1 MKRNRFTEEQ
11 IIGILKEHEAGISV
25 ADLCRKHGVSDASIY
40 KWKAKFGGMDVSE
53 AKRLRTLERE
63 HAAESA
69 AGRCHAGQRSAEG
82 PLGKEVVTPAGK
94 RKAVVHLREAFG
106 MSERRACK
114 AIGCCR
120 MTMRYET
127 TRADDD
133 GLRQRMKAIAQERRR
148 FGYRRLHVLLKREG
162 YLINHKKLFRLYREE
177 KLTVRRRGGRKRA
190 IGTRAPMLVPMM
202 PNDRWSLDFV
212 SDQLTCG
219 RRFRVLTV
227 VDDCTRECM
236 ALVADTSLSG
246 IRVAREL
253 DRLMIERGKPKMVV
267 SDNGSELTSNAI
279 LTWADHSRV
288 DWHYIAPG
296 KPMQNAFIESF
307 NGRLR
312 DELLNETLFTS
323 LAQARVA
330 LGCWRADYNDARP
343 HSQLGW
349 KTPSEFA
356 FACHPATGSGAALCR
371 RLRASSR
378 RSHRPTG
385 QIQRQGRT
393 QNWIKLG
400 GKVRSDR
407 PELLTKSIAE
417 PNRAGG

>member
-1 MKRNRFTEEQ
+1 MKRSRFTEEQ
-11 IIGILKEHEAGISV
+11 IIGILKEHEAGVPV

-40 KWKAKFGGMDVSE
+40 KWKAKFGGMEVSE
-53 AKRLRTLERE
+53 AKRLKALEDENSRLKRLLADAMLDN
-63 HAAESA
+63 AALKDL
-69 AGRCHAGQRSAEG
+69 
-82 PLGKEVVTPAGK
+82 PGKEVVTPAAK
-94 RKAVVHLREAFG
+94 RKAVAHLVDTHG

-120 MTMRYET
+120 MTMRYRT
-127 TRADDD
+127 TRVDDA

-162 YLINHKKLFRLYREE
+162 YLVNHKKLFRLYREE
-177 KLTVRRRGGRKRA
+177 KLAVRRRGGRKRA
-190 IGTRAPMLVPMM
+190 IGTRAPMTVPMA

-212 SDQLTCG
+212 SDQLTDG

-227 VDDCTRECM
+227 VDDCTRECL

-246 IRVAREL
+246 SRVAREL
-253 DRLMIERGKPKMVV
+253 DRLVIERGKPKMVV

-279 LTWADHSRV
+279 LTWADQSRV
-288 DWHYIAPG
+288 AWHYIAPG

-330 LGCWRADYNDARP
+330 LGCWRADYNGTRP

-356 FACHPATGSGAALCR
+356 FTYHPRRDLALRYADGSAPAPVAPTTQPGKSNGPSELRTG
-371 RLRASSR
+371 
-378 RSHRPTG
+378 
-385 QIQRQGRT
+385 
-393 QNWIKLG
+393 
-400 GKVRSDR
+400 
-407 PELLTKSIAE
+407 
-417 PNRAGG
+417 